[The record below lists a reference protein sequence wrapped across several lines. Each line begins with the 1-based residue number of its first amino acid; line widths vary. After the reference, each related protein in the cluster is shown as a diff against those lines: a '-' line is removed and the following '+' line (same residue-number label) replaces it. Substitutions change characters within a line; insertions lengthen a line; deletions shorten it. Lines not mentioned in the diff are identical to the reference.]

1 MILNQPWKYSY
12 EEEKFSS
19 GCGGG
24 PWTLPNLSM
33 ISWRVCCEFVY
44 NFQLGNTIT
53 NTRYICRAFPPIVQ
67 QEFMQS
73 AVRCL
78 SSLSKLSVKKT
89 TMRQKLAK
97 FQALKSTLQC
107 TYIHMYIHIYAY
119 IFMCA
124 HTCKH
129 TVCIFVILLWPHL
142 ATGRTKHV
150 KPQHTQ
156 HSTHT
161 HTFTTPAAVKTAT
174 TTTTRTHSFTHS
186 RTCSFCLVLL
196 LWLMSIC
203 KLQYTKSTTT
213 TI

>member
-19 GCGGG
+19 GGGGG

-33 ISWRVCCEFVY
+33 ISWWVFCEFVY

-107 TYIHMYIHIYAY
+107 TVYVHTYIHIYAY

-156 HSTHT
+156 TLNTHA
-161 HTFTTPAAVKTAT
+161 HIHNSSSSKNSKNNNNA
-174 TTTTRTHSFTHS
+174 HSFIHSLTH
-186 RTCSFCLVLL
+186 
-196 LWLMSIC
+196 
-203 KLQYTKSTTT
+203 LQFLFGIVAVIDEHLQA
-213 TI
+213 TIY

>member
-19 GCGGG
+19 GGGG

-33 ISWRVCCEFVY
+33 ISWWVCCEFVY

-107 TYIHMYIHIYAY
+107 TYKHMYIHIYICIY
-119 IFMCA
+119 I
-124 HTCKH
+124 H
-129 TVCIFVILLWPHL
+129 VC
-142 ATGRTKHV
+142 
-150 KPQHTQ
+150 
-156 HSTHT
+156 THMQT
-161 HTFTTPAAVKTAT
+161 YCVYFCYFALTTFGNGQNEA
-174 TTTTRTHSFTHS
+174 R
-186 RTCSFCLVLL
+186 
-196 LWLMSIC
+196 
-203 KLQYTKSTTT
+203 
-213 TI
+213 